1 MKTKTSWKAKL
12 EKPAQA
18 EVKPTPKGRMLIPRP
33 IDIDALMKQVPRGRL
48 VTTEQIRERLA
59 RDSGADYTCPMCTGI
74 FVRIAAEAAA
84 ETIEEGGKAATPFW
98 RTIKADGSLNEKYP
112 GGIANQARLL
122 EQDGHTVVPGKGKKP
137 PRVADFEKHLVE
149 L

>member
-12 EKPAQA
+12 EKPAKA

-33 IDIDALMKQVPRGRL
+33 IDVDALMKQVPRGRL
-48 VTTEQIRERLA
+48 VTTEQLRARLA

-84 ETIEEGGKAATPFW
+84 ETIEEGAKAVTPFW
-98 RTIKADGSLNEKYP
+98 RTLKADGSLNEKYP
-112 GGIANQARLL
+112 GGAANQARLL
-122 EQDGHTVVPGKGKKP
+122 EQDGHTIVAGKGKKP
-137 PRVADFEKHLVE
+137 PRVADFEKHLVK